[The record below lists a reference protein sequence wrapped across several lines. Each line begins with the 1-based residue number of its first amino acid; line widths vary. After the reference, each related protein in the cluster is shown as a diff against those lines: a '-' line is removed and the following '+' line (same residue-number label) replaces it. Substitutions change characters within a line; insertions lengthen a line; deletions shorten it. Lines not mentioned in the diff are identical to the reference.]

1 MKNKRMALYSLAF
14 VGEIIVFTLLTIWLL
29 SSVNAATNIANEA
42 FTVEF
47 FLNALLMRT
56 VLYIV
61 SAAFTI
67 LLLWNTKKLIDI
79 SKIAVIL
86 PIAIALFLVSLM
98 FIIIAFE
105 GKFLMY
111 FYTYVLTSP
120 IYLLSIVTVLCF
132 AVAYFIYVSVK
143 QRRLIT
149 EVEQIEQTSEVITR
163 KDNNNNKG
171 IMLLVYVLIFVI
183 AMIALFLVMRHMY
196 VVLNRAS
203 DILGS
208 DFSYYKMM
216 FLRFVTLNLIS
227 AVFILF
233 IMWSVKKMVD
243 ISRLAGI
250 LPIVITLLIELS
262 YVLFYVFN
270 ISGSVVGQLF
280 VAMTWPT
287 YFPSIAVIMCFA
299 IGYTIYSCIILR
311 KGRERVK

>member
-29 SSVNAATNIANEA
+29 SAVNAATNIANEE
-42 FTVEF
+42 FTAEF

-61 SAAFTI
+61 SAVLTI

-86 PIAIALFLVSLM
+86 PIAIALLLVSLM

-143 QRRLIT
+143 QRRLIA

-171 IMLLVYVLIFVI
+171 IMLLVYVLSNDSF
-183 AMIALFLVMRHMY
+183 
-196 VVLNRAS
+196 
-203 DILGS
+203 ILG
-208 DFSYYKMM
+208 YE
-216 FLRFVTLNLIS
+216 T
-227 AVFILF
+227 
-233 IMWSVKKMVD
+233 
-243 ISRLAGI
+243 
-250 LPIVITLLIELS
+250 
-262 YVLFYVFN
+262 YVR
-270 ISGSVVGQLF
+270 
-280 VAMTWPT
+280 
-287 YFPSIAVIMCFA
+287 
-299 IGYTIYSCIILR
+299 CI
-311 KGRERVK
+311 K